1 MKVIKK
7 NRKFK
12 VGITQ
17 TTIKH
22 VADLKLKNDELLTIK
37 VSKNKEYDVTRKS
50 WGFYSTPSINKR
62 LLRYGFESAITYN
75 PNFGTYFMQIV
86 EKNKKREFKKYLKSQ
101 GMILITWLTKKKLEK
116 IKNIVQI

>member
-116 IKNIVQI
+116 IKNSV